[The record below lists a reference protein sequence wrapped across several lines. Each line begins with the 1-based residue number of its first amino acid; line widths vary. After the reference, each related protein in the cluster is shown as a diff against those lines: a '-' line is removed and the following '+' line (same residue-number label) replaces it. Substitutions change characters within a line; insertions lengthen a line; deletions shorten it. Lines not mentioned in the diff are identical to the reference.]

1 MAHDLPKS
9 YYNKDK
15 ASQHALF
22 AIGGRKK
29 KALANLTTVKMSQ
42 PNGLNSSF
50 PTAIAENDPSCELES
65 LSYNRHIPKM

>member
-1 MAHDLPKS
+1 MAHGLPES

-22 AIGGRKK
+22 AIGRKK
-29 KALANLTTVKMSQ
+29 KKGLANPTMVKMSQ
-42 PNGLNSSF
+42 PDGLNSSF
-50 PTAIAENDPSCELES
+50 PTAIAEDDPSCELES